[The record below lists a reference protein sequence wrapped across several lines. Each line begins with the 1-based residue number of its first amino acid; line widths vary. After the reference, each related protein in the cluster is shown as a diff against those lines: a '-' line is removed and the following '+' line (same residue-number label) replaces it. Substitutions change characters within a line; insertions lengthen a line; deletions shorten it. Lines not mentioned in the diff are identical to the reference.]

1 MAPMVSKPKYANAPN
16 RLEPAGVG
24 GRWCGSEIRRK
35 DRARVPAS
43 TSRARGRRP
52 TQRSRR
58 TPRTVR
64 RAQSR
69 MAVPTR
75 IGPRKCG
82 TGDRCATKQNRLGP
96 LAGDGSE
103 LGVHHRLAEGVE
115 HQTTHL
121 ASKSSSSRVVVAII
135 AFSSAMASTMSS
147 YGRRNRSSCRSG
159 PNWLSNRV
167 HFGLAWP
174 ARSGHWPGSRR

>member
-1 MAPMVSKPKYANAPN
+1 MTFAVVEDFFRGETPSQVPLPIDSSISSFSMTPMVSKPKYANAPN

-82 TGDRCATKQNRLGP
+82 TGDRCVARARK
-96 LAGDGSE
+96 
-103 LGVHHRLAEGVE
+103 
-115 HQTTHL
+115 
-121 ASKSSSSRVVVAII
+121 ASSIRPPILLPSRPAHGSRVVVAIT

-147 YGRRNRSSCRSG
+147 YRRRNRSRYRITG
-159 PNWLSNRV
+159 
-167 HFGLAWP
+167 
-174 ARSGHWPGSRR
+174 